1 MKIAKVTPFLLSS
14 NYGSGKVLGQPM
26 GAKTLG
32 FVEIETSEGLL
43 GYGEAYC
50 AIYAPE
56 SFLEVIKIFSN
67 ELVGEDALD
76 PEFLYDRIHIPFVTR
91 SGFFRSAYSAID
103 IALWDIK
110 SKYEK
115 KTIAG
120 LITTD
125 QSKKKIK
132 VYASGGSA
140 AFTPKE
146 IEEDLNTQI
155 SLGHNSYKMRVGFQS
170 WENDLERIETAK
182 NILGD
187 SKELMVDAIMGT
199 INPPWTIEIAKEQL
213 KQVEKFNLTWIEEP
227 LAPDNLLDYK
237 ELKKH
242 VSIPIAGGE
251 ALSSRLDFESY
262 ISNRSVDYLQPDV
275 THCGG
280 ITAAKRICELAKEH
294 EMKISMHVWG
304 SSLAFAANKEV
315 ALAFDNV
322 HWLEEPTVSLDISKD
337 FNFSKSIENGELM
350 ATEDLGLP
358 FPNRKEILN
367 KYPYIPG
374 SGFKFPARKK

>member
-1 MKIAKVTPFLLSS
+1 MKIVKVTPFLLSS

-32 FVEIETSEGLL
+32 FVRIETSEGIV
-43 GYGEAYC
+43 GHGEAYC

-56 SFLEVIKIFSN
+56 SFLEVIRIFSN
-67 ELVGEDALD
+67 ELLGEDALN

-115 KTIAG
+115 KTIAE

-125 QSKKKIK
+125 QPKKSIK

-140 AFTPKE
+140 AFSPKE
-146 IEEDLNTQI
+146 IEEDLNNQI
-155 SLGHNSYKMRVGFQS
+155 SLGHSSYKMRVGFQS
-170 WENDLERIETAK
+170 WENDLKRMETAR
-182 NILGD
+182 NILGN
-187 SKELMVDAIMGT
+187 SRELMVDAIMGT
-199 INPPWTIEIAKEQL
+199 INPPWTIEIAKKQL
-213 KQVEKFNLTWIEEP
+213 KQAEEFNLTWIEEP

-242 VSIPIAGGE
+242 ISIPIAGGE
-251 ALSSRLDFESY
+251 ALSSKLDFESY
-262 ISNRSVDYLQPDV
+262 ISNQSVDYLQPDV

-280 ITAAKRICELAKEH
+280 ITAAKRICKLAGDYKI
-294 EMKISMHVWG
+294 KISMHVWG
-304 SSLAFAANKEV
+304 SPLAFAANKEI
-315 ALAFDNV
+315 ALGFENV
-322 HWLEEPTVSLDISKD
+322 QWLEEPTVSLDLSND
-337 FNFSKSIENGELM
+337 FVTAKSITDGRLTTTDE
-350 ATEDLGLP
+350 LGLP
-358 FPNRKEILN
+358 FPNFNDILN

-374 SGFKFPARKK
+374 SGFKFPNRKN